1 MKREI
6 TVERATELW
15 LQKSSERLAFFHSE
29 LRDFLKY
36 VRETKTFEG
45 HEIKGIRKNSN
56 IRKKTV
62 EMIDYLTETNL
73 IDSHYNYFIL
83 KNKVLNELQI
93 VCSLYERGYISYLS
107 AMKYYGLTTES
118 LKHIDYTA
126 PTRKQWTQYKSDNSL
141 NRMGIK
147 RPYPSELIRI
157 RGKQI
162 VVHSRTHAY
171 NPNFKNSIRV
181 ISIGDLFLEMVKHPD
196 LCGGFEKV
204 LDVYTKYAQSY
215 MNDIV
220 YSLEKFGTD
229 IDKSRVGY
237 ILDCYLK
244 IADLNVLS
252 WKASCLA
259 RGGNRKM
266 ISSNCY
272 SEIYSSEW
280 NLSLN
285 HELLYQ

>member
-1 MKREI
+1 MTRQI
-6 TVERATELW
+6 TIERATELW
-15 LQKSSERLAFFHSE
+15 LKKSSVRLAFFDSE

-36 VRETKTFEG
+36 IRETKTFEG
-45 HEIKGIRKNSN
+45 HNVKGIRRNSN
-56 IRKKTV
+56 LRKKTI
-62 EMIDYLTETNL
+62 EMIDYLTERSL
-73 IDSHYNYFIL
+73 IDSYYNYFIL
-83 KNKVLNELQI
+83 KNKVLNEMQI
-93 VCSLYERGYISYLS
+93 VCSLYEKGYISYLS
-107 AMKYYGLTTES
+107 AMKYYGLTANS
-118 LKHIDYTA
+118 SIDYIDYTA
-126 PTRKQWTQYKSDNSL
+126 PTRKQWTQHKNDNFL
-141 NRMGIK
+141 NNMGVK

-171 NPNFKNSIRV
+171 TPDFKNSIRV
-181 ISIGDLFLEMVKHPD
+181 ISIGDLFLEMVKHPN
-196 LCGGFEKV
+196 LCGGFEQV
-204 LDVYTKYAQSY
+204 LEIYIKYAKVY

-244 IADLNVLS
+244 IADMNVLS

-272 SEIYSSEW
+272 SEVYSSEW
-280 NLSLN
+280 DLSLN
-285 HELLYQ
+285 HELLY

>member
-1 MKREI
+1 MTRQI

-15 LQKSSERLAFFHSE
+15 LKNSSVRLAFFDSE

-36 VRETKTFEG
+36 IRETKTFEG
-45 HEIKGIRKNSN
+45 HDVKGIRKNSN
-56 IRKKTV
+56 LRKKTV
-62 EMIDYLTETNL
+62 EIIDYLTERDL
-73 IDSHYNYFIL
+73 IDCYYNYFIL
-83 KNKVLNELQI
+83 KNKVLNEIQI
-93 VCSLYERGYISYLS
+93 VCSLYEKGYISYLS
-107 AMKYYGLTTES
+107 AMKYYGLTADTINY
-118 LKHIDYTA
+118 IDYTA
-126 PTRKQWTQYKSDNSL
+126 PTRKQWTQHKNDNFL
-141 NRMGIK
+141 NSMGVK

-171 NPNFKNSIRV
+171 TPDFKNSVRV
-181 ISIGDLFLEMVKHPD
+181 INIGDLFLEMVKHPN
-196 LCGGFEKV
+196 LCGGFEQV
-204 LDVYTKYAQSY
+204 LDIYTKYAEAY

-272 SEIYSSEW
+272 SEIHSSEW

-285 HELLYQ
+285 HELLY